1 MDIYIYIETLIRLL
15 PGMSLVQQ
23 CSAST
28 RVEIPSKNIYISS
41 DEIHLSCKLNGREI
55 AIYTNEG
62 QTLNISVIDL
72 NNNLKG
78 TDEIYGTINDPAT
91 KQNVVFGHG
100 PRERHLTTSVSNEV
114 ILTIQSE
121 HRFILR
127 FEGK

>member
-1 MDIYIYIETLIRLL
+1 
-15 PGMSLVQQ
+15 MSLVQQ

-28 RVEIPSKNIYISS
+28 RVEISTKDIYISS
-41 DEIHLSCKLNGREI
+41 DKIHASCKSNGREI
-55 AIYTNEG
+55 SFYTNEG

-72 NNNLKG
+72 SNNLLD

-114 ILTIQSE
+114 TLTIQSE

-127 FEGK
+127 FEGE